1 MWQLGNG
8 SRRPCPI
15 LEIPRRTHVCTTSK
29 AKACAFPPRAPPPP
43 SERCTN
49 VHATAARALT
59 LLPLAWFFQ
68 RDHSSSLKWKDSAP
82 SYLFI
87 ECVSGSTNSKSE
99 KQQKQLQSPRRV
111 RRALRVPSVVVSR
124 LRSSMLRAVWEKESC
139 FILSPNSPTPP
150 PPSPLWVL
158 LGLGHPDL
166 VADATTAA
174 CGIHRLL
181 D

>member
-99 KQQKQLQSPRRV
+99 KQPKQLQSQRRV
-111 RRALRVPSVVVSR
+111 RRVSPR
-124 LRSSMLRAVWEKESC
+124 HVRRARAVCRSELPSKQHVESSIRERKL
-139 FILSPNSPTPP
+139 FPTILPTLPLPSFSIPLPP
-150 PPSPLWVL
+150 PFGCSLAWAIL
-158 LGLGHPDL
+158 
-166 VADATTAA
+166 TS
-174 CGIHRLL
+174 
-181 D
+181 